1 VKACA
6 NRLAVALL
14 AWVALG
20 ICGCATS
27 GRQAVPN
34 LAIVAP
40 GIYRGGQPTAEGWQA
55 IMALGVTNVVK
66 LNAESEGSD
75 AEAERLGAVV
85 HRLPIS
91 GWEQMCAGVPQSRL
105 EAACELLTP
114 GTYVHCL
121 HGQDRTGLVVASYR
135 VRSGWSHREAEA
147 EMIRLGFHPLLVG
160 LWQTW
165 MDGKHRREAR

>member
-1 VKACA
+1 MKACA

-91 GWEQMCAGVPQSRL
+91 GWEQMCAGVPRERL

-121 HGQDRTGLVVASYR
+121 HGQDRTGLVVAMYR
-135 VRSGWSHREAEA
+135 LRSGWTPEQAEA
-147 EMIRLGFHPLLVG
+147 EMLRCGFHPLLVG
-160 LWQTW
+160 LWRTW
-165 MDGKHRREAR
+165 VAHRQAK

>member
-1 VKACA
+1 MKACA

-40 GIYRGGQPTAEGWQA
+40 GFYRGGQPTAEGWQA

-85 HRLPIS
+85 HRIPIS
-91 GWEQMCAGVPQSRL
+91 GWEQMCAGVPQDRL
-105 EAACELLTP
+105 DAACDLLTP

-121 HGQDRTGLVVASYR
+121 HGQDRTGLVVAMYR
-135 VRSGWSHREAEA
+135 LRSGWTPEQA
-147 EMIRLGFHPLLVG
+147 
-160 LWQTW
+160 
-165 MDGKHRREAR
+165 